1 MGPGLKILTFQRFD
15 GIGSPVKFAGY
26 WDETGTQM
34 NNFPII
40 GLDLDCPT
48 WEAGELELGWGQN

>member
-1 MGPGLKILTFQRFD
+1 MGPGLKILTFQRF
-15 GIGSPVKFAGY
+15 AGY
-26 WDETGTQM
+26 WDETGTQI